1 MSLTGHLIWR
11 DSPVKTFLYERFEK
25 TRVLTASANG
35 QLRAEGCICPP
46 PNIEEYPYADVG
58 RAIDY
63 RIRYFYPA
71 GPIDDLVAWKHGHRI
86 LWERYTRL
94 AETNPDT
101 KKYTHFLRASVEFFL
116 RVRTFIQTTRPE
128 GRLLDPREEALL
140 ARYCYVLG
148 VFELAYRTGDAF
160 WFFSLWYPHTVDGW
174 LAKVPQ
180 AAVGDLVRLARLF
193 FQRQQNLLAKPV
205 IMNPEFAGSSDV
217 GGADADLII
226 DGCLVELKC
235 SKREKLDTMWLRQL
249 AGYVLLDYTDEL
261 HIHSIGIYMVRH
273 GVLLSWPLDEFLAAL
288 SGDQAVDLAQ
298 LRSEFRDVCEAAE
311 AASRPR
317 PVSEYVLRLRERTR
331 ERLREKQ
338 GQ

>member
-1 MSLTGHLIWR
+1 MSLTGHLIR
-11 DSPVKTFLYERFEK
+11 PDSPVKAFLYERFEK

-35 QLRAEGCICPP
+35 QLRATGCVCPP

-86 LWERYTRL
+86 VWERYTRL
-94 AETNPDT
+94 AEKYPDE
-101 KKYTHFLRASVEFFL
+101 KQYTHFLRASVEFFL

-148 VFELAYRTGDAF
+148 VFELAYRTGDDYWLF
-160 WFFSLWYPHTVDGW
+160 CPGRPHNVDFW
-174 LAKVPQ
+174 LAQVPQ
-180 AAVGDLVRLARLF
+180 AVVSDLVRLARLF
-193 FQRQQNLLAKPV
+193 FQRHRDLLAKPV
-205 IMNPEFAGSSDV
+205 ILNPTFAGSTDV

-226 DGCLVELKC
+226 DGCLLELKC
-235 SKREKLDTMWLRQL
+235 SKHETLSPVWLRQL
-249 AGYVLLDYTDEL
+249 AGYVLLDYADAL
-261 HIHSIGIYMVRH
+261 HIRSVGIYMVRH

-288 SGDQAVDLAQ
+288 SGDQAIDLAQ
-298 LRSEFRDVCEAAE
+298 LRSEFRDVCV

-317 PVSEYVLRLRERTR
+317 PVSELVLRFR
-331 ERLREKQ
+331 ERLREKR